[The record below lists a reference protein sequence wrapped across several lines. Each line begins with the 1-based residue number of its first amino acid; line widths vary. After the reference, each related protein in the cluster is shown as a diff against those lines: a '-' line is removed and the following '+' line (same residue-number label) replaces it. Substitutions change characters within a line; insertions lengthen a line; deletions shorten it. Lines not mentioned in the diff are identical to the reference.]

1 MSAQPSDQH
10 WFISL
15 NGKRYGPYSFTAL
28 SEAVAKGVI
37 DGNTSVWRL
46 GWVKWHPAR
55 RVPGLIEESPPPESL
70 DQASDQKSQEGDD
83 RASAE
88 TDRPWQDEDIGAEV
102 PRRPARPIVEDEQV
116 TTEGQRQRRVEDDL
130 AEAPRRRK
138 SQATED
144 ENVGAEAP
152 RRRKQAVEDQV
163 VANEVPRRRKSQAAE
178 EENAP
183 VGGALRARPP
193 SEDNEG
199 DDNVAAP
206 PIGDRRPN
214 GAGRRTEEGAV
225 PHVEVRDRLALSPP
239 RQAGGFAKS
248 AAVGVLVV
256 TVLAGAGLFYSGM
269 IVMVEPRRTTASVE
283 QPPPVAPQPPQPQPP
298 VALAP
303 PPPERAVSGNL
314 AADGGGLPDVVAALP
329 AVLALQRNDPAAF
342 ARFSK
347 RFAASAANAAD
358 DALPSL
364 ARTALRKTVKRQLAN
379 SPADALLEITE
390 VYLAYMQAL
399 QTLSPES
406 CVALSDE
413 SKGANLTVNLAQQL
427 PALFGREMAVLER
440 VASADSA
447 TVAAATA
454 DKAKPY
460 LDKVYTQ
467 LLKQPV
473 QIELLGRGTLVESEF
488 MPYCALVIAFYKTV
502 LTLPP
507 DDRVNLLRY
516 LYTAAID
523 PDDDVAK

>member
-1 MSAQPSDQH
+1 MSAQPGDQH

-15 NGKRYGPYSFTAL
+15 NGKRYGPYTFAAL
-28 SEAVAKGVI
+28 SEAAAKGVI
-37 DGNTSVWRL
+37 DANTSVWRL

-55 RVPGLIEESPPPESL
+55 RVPGLIEEEPPPEPL
-70 DQASDQKSQEGDD
+70 DQASDQESQEGEGRPAD
-83 RASAE
+83 A
-88 TDRPWQDEDIGAEV
+88 TDPPQQQDGDIGAEA
-102 PRRPARPIVEDEQV
+102 PRRQGRPSNEVEQV
-116 TTEGQRQRRVEDDL
+116 AKGQWQRRVEDDL

-144 ENVGAEAP
+144 ENAEAP
-152 RRRKQAVEDQV
+152 RRRKQAVEDRDA
-163 VANEVPRRRKSQAAE
+163 ANQDAANQVPRRRKSQAAE

-193 SEDNEG
+193 SEDDEG
-199 DDNVAAP
+199 DDNVVAP
-206 PIGDRRPN
+206 PIGDRAPN
-214 GAGRRTEEGAV
+214 GVGRRTEEGAV

-248 AAVGVLVV
+248 AAIGVLAV
-256 TVLAGAGLFYSGM
+256 TVLAGVGLFYSGM

-283 QPPPVAPQPPQPQPP
+283 S
-298 VALAP
+298 P
-303 PPPERAVSGNL
+303 PPPPATPEAPLPVVPELPPPAGGVPGNL
-314 AADGGGLPDVVAALP
+314 ADGGGLPDVVAALP
-329 AVLALQRNDPAAF
+329 AVIALQRNDPAAF

-347 RFAASAANAAD
+347 RFAESAANAPR
-358 DALPSL
+358 DALASV
-364 ARTALRKTVKRQLAN
+364 ARAALRKSVKRRLAN
-379 SPADALLEITE
+379 SSADALLEITE

-440 VASADSA
+440 VASTDSA
-447 TVAAATA
+447 IAALTA

-460 LDKVYTQ
+460 LDKVYAQ
-467 LLKQPV
+467 LLKQPL

-488 MPYCALVIAFYKTV
+488 TPYCALVIAFYKGV

-507 DDRVNLLRY
+507 DDKVNLLRY

-523 PDDDVAK
+523 PDDEK